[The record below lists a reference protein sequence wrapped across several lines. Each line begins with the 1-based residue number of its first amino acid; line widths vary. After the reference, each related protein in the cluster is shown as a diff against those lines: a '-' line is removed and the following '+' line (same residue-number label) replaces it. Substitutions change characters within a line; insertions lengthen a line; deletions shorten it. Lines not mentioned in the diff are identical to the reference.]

1 MCDSTPEWSARDA
14 KASTRLAP
22 LRGGP
27 VTSANPTP
35 TWEPIARCGMAA
47 GVVWMDRWVIPPAVV
62 AAVAAVLAVSPPV
75 GDARARTGWRIEGFT
90 ARRGAV
96 ETLLLRATLDDRGA
110 ERYRLPATVRWSLLD
125 ARGATLATDET
136 RGDPA
141 GVWGY
146 FTRLDARGVSRVRVE
161 AEGMRGEV
169 PVPRAGVIPAET
181 PARDA
186 DLLATALEGTLLPGV
201 EGTAALSSRGEVAE
215 WRVEPAMDDT
225 HTGSEVKTRNLLL
238 VRLQVD
244 GLGAPINVVRRGF
257 DNSTRRDVVR
267 LPVSSVG
274 VAVRSPL
281 PSFAPPES
289 VTLRAAVGASLVHA
303 VWGDDDG
310 PCGWTSLRTAGE
322 REGAAATLTFPEPAR
337 CAPTWIEATT
347 DGTLHE
353 RAGRRLASARAR
365 LRADG
370 HPDIFATWPSPPTP
384 PVLLDG
390 ALHAE
395 RAHLVRV
402 RGARRLALGT
412 LFAALLLEVA
422 MVLGAGVRRGPAALA
437 EVEKAPRTRAGMVVA
452 AAALILA
459 GGLVMGLAA
468 LLQR

>member
-1 MCDSTPEWSARDA
+1 MFRARREGVNPVGTLPGRA
-14 KASTRLAP
+14 
-22 LRGGP
+22 
-27 VTSANPTP
+27 VTSANSSPTCEALSR
-35 TWEPIARCGMAA
+35 WGMAA
-47 GVVWMDRWVIPPAVV
+47 GAVWMDRWVIPPAVV
-62 AAVAAVLAVSPPV
+62 AAVAAVLAVAPPV
-75 GDARARTGWRIEGFT
+75 GDARARTGWRVEGF
-90 ARRGAV
+90 AVRRGAG
-96 ETLLLRATLDDRGA
+96 ETLLLRAALDDRAA
-110 ERYRLPATVRWSLLD
+110 ERYRLPATLRWSVLD
-125 ARGATLATDET
+125 EGGAVMSTEET
-136 RGDPA
+136 RGDPGGA
-141 GVWGY
+141 WGY
-146 FTRLDARGVSRVRVE
+146 FTRLDARGVARVRVE
-161 AEGMRGEV
+161 AEGVRAEV
-169 PVPRAGVIPAET
+169 PVPRAVVIPAET
-181 PARDA
+181 PARGA

-201 EGTAALSSRGEVAE
+201 EGTAALSSLGEVAE
-215 WRVEPAMDDT
+215 WRVEPAMDNT

-244 GLGAPINVVRRGF
+244 GMGAPINVVRRGF
-257 DNSTRRDVVR
+257 DNGVRRDVVR

-274 VAVRSPL
+274 VAVLSPL

-310 PCGWTSLRTAGE
+310 PCGWTSARTAGD
-322 REGAAATLTFPEPAR
+322 REGASATLTFPEPAR

-353 RAGRRLASARAR
+353 RAGRRLASARER
-365 LRADG
+365 LRAYG
-370 HPDIFATWPSPPTP
+370 HPDIFATWPSPPAP

-390 ALHAE
+390 ALLAE

-437 EVEKAPRTRAGMVVA
+437 GVEYAPRTRAGMVVA